1 MEAREYLKLATDK
14 TEAGYLIEENNLT
27 EAIVKMLENYALIRV
42 KNCSIPVVS
51 VSLPTLDVDELN
63 ELIEKFN
70 NTDQELMDFIGSVW
84 NKAYTLGCID
94 GSKSNYR

>member
-1 MEAREYLKLATDK
+1 MN
-14 TEAGYLIEENNLT
+14 IENNLQKNT
-27 EAIVKMLENYALIRV
+27 EQALT
-42 KNCSIPVVS
+42 IPVVS
-51 VSLPTLDVDELN
+51 GMLPTLDVKELN

-70 NTDQELMDFIGSVW
+70 NTDQDLMDFVGSVW

>member
-1 MEAREYLKLATDK
+1 MTDK
-14 TEAGYLIEENNLT
+14 KKEQCT
-27 EAIVKMLENYALIRV
+27 
-42 KNCSIPVVS
+42 IPVVS
-51 VSLPTLDVDELN
+51 GMLPTLDVEELN

-70 NTDQELMDFIGSVW
+70 NTDQDLMDFIGSVW

>member
-1 MEAREYLKLATDK
+1 MANKK
-14 TEAGYLIEENNLT
+14 EEQCT
-27 EAIVKMLENYALIRV
+27 
-42 KNCSIPVVS
+42 IPVVS
-51 VSLPTLDVDELN
+51 GMLPLLDVEELN

-70 NTDQELMDFIGSVW
+70 KTDQDLINFIGSVW

>member
-1 MEAREYLKLATDK
+1 MQD
-14 TEAGYLIEENNLT
+14 
-27 EAIVKMLENYALIRV
+27 VLEIL
-42 KNCSIPVVS
+42 VS
-51 VSLPTLDVDELN
+51 GMLPTLDVKELN

-70 NTDQELMDFIGSVW
+70 NTDQDLMDFVGSVW